1 MHRNEASVSF
11 PRKRTL
17 INRAIY
23 MEKKKRKDYLER
35 SLDPSV
41 KIGRNTGGLRS
52 LVKEGRVKKGKEA
65 GKRSS
70 KIGSLEGKSNFR
82 GTEARKWRVGLLL
95 ASSRLENCNCT
106 R

>member
-35 SLDPSV
+35 SFDPSV

-52 LVKEGRVKKGKEA
+52 LVKERRVKKEKEA

-70 KIGSLEGKSNFR
+70 KIGSLEEKSNFR

>member
-23 MEKKKRKDYLER
+23 MKKKKRKDYLER
-35 SLDPSV
+35 SFDPSV

-52 LVKEGRVKKGKEA
+52 LVKERRVKKGKEA

-82 GTEARKWRVGLLL
+82 GTEARKWRVGL